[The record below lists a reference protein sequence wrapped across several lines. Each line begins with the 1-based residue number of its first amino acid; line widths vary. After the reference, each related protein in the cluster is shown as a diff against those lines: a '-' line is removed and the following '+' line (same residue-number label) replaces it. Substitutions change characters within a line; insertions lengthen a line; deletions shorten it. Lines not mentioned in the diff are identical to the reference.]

1 MFLMGFLNRSLL
13 MTFLVGAGSLFPL
26 ASRADLW
33 RTAYYAGYSSAT
45 LPVSDIDFTALTHI
59 VHFSLLPNGD
69 GTLNPSTNAITPQ
82 GTAELVSGAHAANKQ
97 VLICIGGAGSYFP
110 NAASTA
116 NVASFVS
123 NLTNF
128 MASGGYDGIDV
139 DWEPLP
145 DGDGLLYTNLIFKL
159 RAALDGFSTH
169 KLLISA
175 VPPSVSPG
183 IVGAVQDKLDQINLM
198 TYDLSGPYAGWVTW
212 FNSPIYDSGY
222 VFPSVTNEL
231 VPSIEGSVNQFVT
244 SGIPANKLGIGLAF
258 YGYVWYGGFDG
269 TSDGMRTPRESWT
282 IAPTN
287 YTRTYNQIVSSNF
300 SANQFY
306 YDAIAQAA
314 WIGVDGGGTNDMFIS
329 YDDARACQSKVS
341 YARNRGLGGLILWEI
356 TQDHTPG
363 QPDPLLQAVK
373 QALATP
379 GTLAIQPAGQNMN
392 LSFTSAPLGSYR
404 VQWNTNLAGNTW
416 NSLLV
421 TNLSLT
427 VTGGVIQVTDPG
439 FADKPLRFYRVQTPP

>member
-1 MFLMGFLNRSLL
+1 M
-13 MTFLVGAGSLFPL
+13 

-198 TYDLSGPYAGWVTW
+198 TYDL
-212 FNSPIYDSGY
+212 
-222 VFPSVTNEL
+222 
-231 VPSIEGSVNQFVT
+231 
-244 SGIPANKLGIGLAF
+244 
-258 YGYVWYGGFDG
+258 
-269 TSDGMRTPRESWT
+269 
-282 IAPTN
+282 
-287 YTRTYNQIVSSNF
+287 
-300 SANQFY
+300 
-306 YDAIAQAA
+306 
-314 WIGVDGGGTNDMFIS
+314 
-329 YDDARACQSKVS
+329 
-341 YARNRGLGGLILWEI
+341 
-356 TQDHTPG
+356 
-363 QPDPLLQAVK
+363 
-373 QALATP
+373 
-379 GTLAIQPAGQNMN
+379 
-392 LSFTSAPLGSYR
+392 
-404 VQWNTNLAGNTW
+404 
-416 NSLLV
+416 
-421 TNLSLT
+421 
-427 VTGGVIQVTDPG
+427 
-439 FADKPLRFYRVQTPP
+439 